1 MSFEKWLIGARIKT
15 LPAAVSPVLIGT
27 ALAGADRNWLRALLA
42 LVVSLSLQI
51 AVNFAND
58 YSDGIRGSDEER
70 VGPTRLVASGLAT
83 ADSVKRAAQICFL
96 VAAIA
101 GGILAIQT
109 SYWLILVGLIAIAAA
124 WFYTGGTNPYGYLG
138 FGEISVF
145 IFFGLVATM
154 GTFYVQS
161 EKITLL
167 SFIAA
172 LPMGALSCA
181 ILMVNNLRDR
191 EADELVGKRTLA
203 VRIGDRASRRTF
215 IALILLA
222 HFAAL
227 ATLTPLAVFTLLVA
241 PLSFDVVRKVRRV
254 TERGEFIPLLGKV
267 GQLQLLFAL
276 FLSAALWL
284 SL

>member
-1 MSFEKWLIGARIKT
+1 MNFQKWLIGARIKT

-27 ALAGADRNWLRALLA
+27 ALAGIDRNWPRALLA

-58 YSDGIRGSDEER
+58 YSDGIRGTDEER

-215 IALILLA
+215 IALMLFA

-241 PLSFDVVRKVRRV
+241 PLSFDVVRIVGSV
-254 TERGEFIPLLGKV
+254 TERGDFIPLLGKV
-267 GQLQLLFAL
+267 GRLQLLFAL